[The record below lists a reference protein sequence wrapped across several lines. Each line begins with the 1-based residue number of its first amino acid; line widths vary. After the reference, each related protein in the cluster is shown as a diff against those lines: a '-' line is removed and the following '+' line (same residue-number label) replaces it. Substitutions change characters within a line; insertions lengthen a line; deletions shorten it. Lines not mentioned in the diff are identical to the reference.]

1 MSRWEPNARER
12 LTRAAMELYRE
23 RGYDQTTVAEIAERA
38 GLTERTF
45 FRYFADK
52 REVLFAGQEQL
63 IEVYTATIAAAP
75 GTATPMELVEAALLA
90 VTPVFDERREFSR
103 LRHAVISAHPELQER
118 ELLKR
123 ASTAAAI
130 TAALRQRGLPE
141 PTASLAAEAG
151 AITFKTAY
159 SRWVTDPGGPE
170 LAQLIRETIG
180 QFHAL
185 AAPAPAAAAGHR

>member
-12 LTRAAMELYRE
+12 LTGAAMELFRE
-23 RGYDQTTVAEIAERA
+23 RGFDQITVAEIADRA

-52 REVLFAGQEQL
+52 REVLFAGQERL
-63 IEVYTATIAAAP
+63 LEIYTATIDAAP
-75 GTATPMELVEAALLA
+75 GAATPMELVEAALLA
-90 VTPVFDERREFSR
+90 VTPVFEARRDFSR
-103 LRHAVISAHPELQER
+103 QRHAVISAHPELQER

-123 ASTAAAI
+123 ASMAAAI
-130 TAALRQRGLPE
+130 AAALRQRGVPE

-159 SRWVTDPGGPE
+159 SRWVTDPGAPD
-170 LAQLIRETIG
+170 LPQLIRETIG

-185 AAPAPAAAAGHR
+185 TSPAPATSR